1 MTEPYADGLLAE
13 AREPLRAGSLP
24 SPRRTARAANPVCGD
39 EIELDVDDDGSRIVD
54 VAHRTRGCVFT
65 RASASLLARS
75 VPGLDLRQARA
86 LSETLRRDLRGSADL
101 PPGVAAL
108 ASVRIYPA
116 RVRCA
121 LLPWEALRS
130 ALDAMA

>member
-1 MTEPYADGLLAE
+1 MSELYADGLIAE
-13 AREPLRAGSLP
+13 ARHPLRAGSLP

-39 EIELDVDDDGSRIVD
+39 EIELDVDDDGARIVD

-65 RASASLLARS
+65 RASASILARS
-75 VPGLDLRQARA
+75 VLGLGLGQARDLA
-86 LSETLRRDLRGSADL
+86 DALRRDLGGQAPL
-101 PPGVAAL
+101 PPEVAAL
-108 ASVRIYPA
+108 ASVRMYPA

>member
-1 MTEPYADGLLAE
+1 LSDPYADGLLEE
-13 AREPLRAGSLP
+13 ARQPLRAGSLP
-24 SPRRTARAANPVCGD
+24 SPRRRARAANPVCGD
-39 EIELDVDDDGSRIVD
+39 EIELDVDDDGARIVD
-54 VAHRTRGCVFT
+54 LAHRTRGCVFT

-75 VPGLDLRQARA
+75 VLGLDIRQARA
-86 LSETLRRDLRGSADL
+86 LSETLRRDLGGSAQL
-101 PPGVAAL
+101 PPDLAAL

-116 RVRCA
+116 RIRCA